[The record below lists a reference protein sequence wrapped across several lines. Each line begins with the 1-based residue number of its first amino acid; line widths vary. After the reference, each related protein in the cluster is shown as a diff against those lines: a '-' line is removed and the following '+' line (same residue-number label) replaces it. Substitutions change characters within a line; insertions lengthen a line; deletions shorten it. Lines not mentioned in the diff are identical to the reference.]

1 MGSNTSII
9 APLTIGSNSTIG
21 AGSVITKNVPSNSLA
36 IERTEQKNFIKK

>member
-1 MGSNTSII
+1 MGKILKLGFVGGGI
-9 APLTIGSNSTIG
+9 NSTIG